1 MSRFSERIRSGTGHF
16 VQSIK
21 EFPVEALLGLTYFI
35 IYIFAEK
42 IAATTDWSGIF
53 HLFLWFFPHYVLV
66 FTLHRFCE
74 GRPVVKWLY
83 YLSWFLWIPLL
94 FLSKTAAAHGSAWAV
109 SYVLAAILLV
119 IGDRKLDNEAYGRC
133 ILRVAVKVGLCFIV
147 GGILMAVVTAIIAS
161 FNYLFGLELKDGWF
175 TYPNAFIAMNVIPL
189 LCCSAVS
196 DGKPLQKGE
205 RLLRTVV
212 DGILS
217 PGLILYTLILYAYI
231 VRILIRWE
239 LPDGGV
245 AYMVS
250 AYTGIA
256 LLCYL
261 FQSMI
266 GKRHFDWFYKWFP
279 ALAAAPLVLLWTG
292 VLRRIGEYG
301 MTEQRFYL
309 VLASILMTLFVA
321 MLVRS
326 RSRDFQL
333 MTLILAAALAL
344 FTYIPGISAR
354 DFGIRGQQ
362 KRLDAALPHV
372 LEDGRFPEKLD
383 HASISADST
392 LLGYWRTVESSW
404 RYLNLNMDRDSFEDK
419 YGKYGTMPAAPWISW
434 TLAGKEQW
442 VEDIDV
448 DPVIYRMEEP
458 VDLGE
463 YTVLIPSGDYHYY
476 EDCQSAIFYSG
487 PDKATVLLQ
496 CDIKDRLDSGAE
508 GEKALVFCNDDYLAV
523 FISISDFSNSTG
535 HSPAFTTGQHML
547 FKKSE

>member
-1 MSRFSERIRSGTGHF
+1 MSRFSERVRSGTGHF
-16 VQSIK
+16 VRSIK
-21 EFPVEALLGLTYFI
+21 EFPVEALVGLTYFI
-35 IYIFAEK
+35 IFVFGEK
-42 IAATTDWSGIF
+42 IQAITDWSGIF
-53 HLFLWFFPHYVLV
+53 PSFLWFFPHYVLV
-66 FTLHRFCE
+66 FTLHRFSE

-94 FLSKTAAAHGSAWAV
+94 FLSKAATTHNIVWAV

-119 IGDRKLDNEAYGRC
+119 IGDRKLDNEAYGRD

-161 FNYLFGLELKDGWF
+161 FNYLFSLELKDGWF
-175 TYPNAFIAMNVIPL
+175 TYPNAFIAFNIIPL

-256 LLCYL
+256 LLCCL
-261 FQSMI
+261 FQPMI
-266 GKRHFDWFYKWFP
+266 GKRHFEWFYKWFP

-309 VLASILMTLFVA
+309 ILASALMTLFVA
-321 MLVRS
+321 MLVRG
-326 RSRDFQL
+326 RSRNFQL

-362 KRLDAALPHV
+362 KRLDALLPQV
-372 LEDGRFPEKLD
+372 LEEGRFPEKLD
-383 HASISADST
+383 YESISADST
-392 LLGYWRTVESSW
+392 LLGNWKTVGSSW
-404 RYLNLNMDRDSFEDK
+404 QYLKLNMDKDSFEKK
-419 YGKYGTMPAAPWISW
+419 YGKYGIMPSWISW

-442 VEDIDV
+442 VEDFTAE
-448 DPVIYRMEEP
+448 PVVYRLEEP
-458 VDLGE
+458 VSLGE
-463 YTVLIPSGDYHYY
+463 YTEFMPAGNYHYY
-476 EDCQSAIFYSG
+476 EDKQYAIFYSG

-508 GEKALVFCNDDYLAV
+508 GNEALVYNNDGYLAV
-523 FISISDFSNSTG
+523 FTSVSDYGDNPGQS
-535 HSPAFTTGQHML
+535 FTTGQHML
-547 FKKSE
+547 YKKTK

>member
-1 MSRFSERIRSGTGHF
+1 MSRFSERVRSGTGHF
-16 VQSIK
+16 VRSIK
-21 EFPVEALLGLTYFI
+21 EFPVEALVGLTYFI
-35 IYIFAEK
+35 IFIFGEK
-42 IAATTDWSGIF
+42 IQAITDWSGIF
-53 HLFLWFFPHYVLV
+53 PSFLWFFPHYVLV
-66 FTLHRFCE
+66 FTLHRFSE

-94 FLSKTAAAHGSAWAV
+94 FLSKAATTHNVVWAV

-119 IGDRKLDNEAYGRC
+119 IGDRKLDNEAYGRN

-161 FNYLFGLELKDGWF
+161 FNYLFSLELKDGWF
-175 TYPNAFIAMNVIPL
+175 TYPNAFIAFNIIPL

-256 LLCYL
+256 LLCRL
-261 FQSMI
+261 FQPMI

-309 VLASILMTLFVA
+309 VLASALMTLFVA
-321 MLVRS
+321 MLVRG
-326 RSRDFQL
+326 RSRNFQL

-362 KRLDAALPHV
+362 KRLDALLPQV
-372 LEDGRFPEKLD
+372 LEEGRFPEKLD
-383 HASISADST
+383 YESISADST
-392 LLGYWRTVESSW
+392 LLGNWKTVGSSW
-404 RYLNLNMDRDSFEDK
+404 QYLKLNMDKDSFEKK
-419 YGKYGTMPAAPWISW
+419 YGKYGIMPSWISW

-442 VEDIDV
+442 VEDFTAE
-448 DPVIYRMEEP
+448 PVVYRLEEP
-458 VDLGE
+458 VSLGE
-463 YTVLIPSGDYHYY
+463 YTEFMPAGNYHYY
-476 EDCQSAIFYSG
+476 EDKQYAIFYSG
-487 PDKATVLLQ
+487 PDKATVLLK
-496 CDIKDRLDSGAE
+496 CDIAERLDRGAE
-508 GEKALVFCNDDYLAV
+508 EEKALVFSNDDYLAV
-523 FISISDFSNSTG
+523 FSAISDFSDSTG
-535 HSPAFTTGQHML
+535 HSPSFTTGQHML
-547 FKKSE
+547 FKKSK